1 MNKVIESKTNI
12 RNDVGRFGH
21 GLGLQLTEPPSHTFN
36 SKNKVLKNMV
46 LTIEPGIEYL
56 PGKIMV
62 HEENIFISDDGP
74 VLLTIRA
81 KKELPT
87 INL

>member
-1 MNKVIESKTNI
+1 
-12 RNDVGRFGH
+12 
-21 GLGLQLTEPPSHTFN
+21 
-36 SKNKVLKNMV
+36 MV

-81 KKELPT
+81 QREIPK
-87 INL
+87 IN

>member
-1 MNKVIESKTNI
+1 
-12 RNDVGRFGH
+12 
-21 GLGLQLTEPPSHTFN
+21 
-36 SKNKVLKNMV
+36 MV

-62 HEENIFISDDGP
+62 HEENIFISEDGP

-81 KKELPT
+81 PNEMPIIT
-87 INL
+87 